1 MRDWYVDGH
10 CVSATT
16 EQDAYDEVAELY
28 GHHAELVRPW
38 TDEDQED

>member
-10 CVSATT
+10 YVRAAT
-16 EQDAYDEVAELY
+16 EQDAYDEVLEFY

-38 TDEDQED
+38 TDEDEEN